1 MRNVGY
7 EIEGKVQYPRWNK
20 HARIPVVNNA
30 RHQVYHQVWRQ
41 VSQQVSCII
50 RFLCELQFG

>member
-1 MRNVGY
+1 MRNVGQ

-41 VSQQVSCII
+41 VSQQVSMQMKANLK
-50 RFLCELQFG
+50 FKV

>member
-7 EIEGKVQYPRWNK
+7 EIGGKVQYPRWNE

-30 RHQVYHQVWRQ
+30 RHQIYRQVWIQ
-41 VSQQVSCII
+41 VSQQISMQMKANLKFKV
-50 RFLCELQFG
+50 

>member
-1 MRNVGY
+1 MINIGN

-20 HARIPVVNNA
+20 HVQIPVVNSA

-41 VSQQVSCII
+41 VSQQLSIQMKANLKFKV
-50 RFLCELQFG
+50 

>member
-7 EIEGKVQYPRWNK
+7 EIGGKVLYPRWNK
-20 HARIPVVNNA
+20 HARISVVNNA

-41 VSQQVSCII
+41 VHQQVSMQIKENLKF
-50 RFLCELQFG
+50 RV